1 MRRGSIVTA
10 AVQGDFGKGR
20 PALVVQSDMLFGHPS
35 VTVLLMTSTIVDAPL
50 IRITVE
56 PNEQNGLH
64 MRSQIEVDKIFTIR
78 REKIGAEIGLIDD
91 ETMVTV
97 NRALLVFLGLA

>member
-1 MRRGSIVTA
+1 
-10 AVQGDFGKGR
+10 
-20 PALVVQSDMLFGHPS
+20 
-35 VTVLLMTSTIVDAPL
+35 MTSTIVDAPL

-56 PNEQNGLH
+56 PNEQNGLD

-78 REKIGAEIGLIDD
+78 REKIGAEIGQIND

>member
-1 MRRGSIVTA
+1 MAFGCAAHIKARLRSIEPA
-10 AVQGDFGKGR
+10 A
-20 PALVVQSDMLFGHPS
+20 
-35 VTVLLMTSTIVDAPL
+35 LMTSTIVDAPL

-56 PNEQNGLH
+56 PNEQNGLD

-78 REKIGAEIGLIDD
+78 REKIGAEIGQIND

>member
-1 MRRGSIVTA
+1 
-10 AVQGDFGKGR
+10 
-20 PALVVQSDMLFGHPS
+20 
-35 VTVLLMTSTIVDAPL
+35 MTSTIVDAPL

-56 PNEQNGLH
+56 PNEQNGLD